1 LLWHSILK
9 YLCRIFLLY
18 DEFINCNGTEPLNCS
33 EQTTFCNAYFY
44 ISMRWCKWTNDRNIK
59 RVVRDFIKHRYEK
72 IFNITSWKSLFLNN
86 NFFVILTVTYTLYL
100 ISALWNSGADKAL
113 CTRMIFFTFRFAG
126 TTSRRITRFKPVI
139 NPQIDTCKW

>member
-1 LLWHSILK
+1 MLAYLSKNYRLSFLK

-18 DEFINCNGTEPLNCS
+18 DEFINCNKTEYTSHLLWAND
-33 EQTTFCNAYFY
+33 TFCNAYFY
-44 ISMRWCKWTNDRNIK
+44 ISMRSYKWTNDRDIK
-59 RVVRDFIKHRYEK
+59 SVVRDFIKHRYEK

-113 CTRMIFFTFRFAG
+113 CTRMVFFTFRFVG
-126 TTSRRITRFKPVI
+126 RPVE
-139 NPQIDTCKW
+139 